1 MLRRPPAS
9 TLTYTRFPSTT
20 LFRSTTFVFTGRAGA
35 VAFHAGLFNIGGE
48 GQAYIGGLGVGLGIL
63 AVDHLLPFY
72 LILPLA
78 VLLSAAFGAAW
89 AAIPAYLQAYR
100 GSHIVITTI
109 MFNFIAAALMV
120 YLMVNVLIQPG
131 RSEEHTS
138 ELQSL
143 MPHS

>member
-20 LFRSTTFVFTGRAGA
+20 LFRTTNFVFTGLAVA
-35 VAFHAGLFNIGGE
+35 VAFHAGLFNIGGA

-89 AAIPAYLQAYR
+89 AALAAYLTAYR
-100 GSHIVITTI
+100 GSPISSYERRAGKERDRTC
-109 MFNFIAAALMV
+109 
-120 YLMVNVLIQPG
+120 
-131 RSEEHTS
+131 RST
-138 ELQSL
+138 
-143 MPHS
+143 